1 MMSEAEEVGEE
12 VLSFK
17 CSVGSE
23 ERRMKRRLLLSLL
36 KAWSETLHG
45 RPGARCSS
53 HMKSQPL
60 LYPQ

>member
-36 KAWSETLHG
+36 KTWSETLHG
-45 RPGARCSS
+45 RPRTGCPSYDEEAAC
-53 HMKSQPL
+53 
-60 LYPQ
+60 